1 MRQFTT
7 TREADMISSR
17 LTARDLALGAVVN
30 TALVGTYFGA
40 LVVWSRFCEAH
51 KHRSCRPVA

>member
-1 MRQFTT
+1 M
-7 TREADMISSR
+7 TRSQ
-17 LTARDLALGAVVN
+17 LTARDVALGAVVN

-51 KHRSCRPVA
+51 KHRSC